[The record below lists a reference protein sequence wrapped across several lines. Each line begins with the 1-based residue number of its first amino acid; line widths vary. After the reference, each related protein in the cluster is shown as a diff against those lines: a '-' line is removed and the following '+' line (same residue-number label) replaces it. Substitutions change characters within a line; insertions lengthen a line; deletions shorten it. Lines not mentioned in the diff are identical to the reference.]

1 MVRTSYRAEKFHIG
15 LLGGLVGPNP
25 RRKEKPKSGPS
36 ALACF
41 LRACRGVGH
50 KLANQTRRRHTGF
63 STGRELSAV
72 ADAAAASALS
82 GMLSRGRCAARSLR
96 LSLTASSSPF
106 PCSLRLNL
114 DYSLLIPWVF
124 PLPPSKPDVSRRRV
138 ESGRWSGP
146 SATRRLCSRMRPPGR
161 PARRYFYHWS
171 VPILLFRVL

>member
-1 MVRTSYRAEKFHIG
+1 M
-15 LLGGLVGPNP
+15 VGPNP
-25 RRKEKPKSGPS
+25 RRKEKSKSGPS

-41 LRACRGVGH
+41 LRTCRGVGH

-72 ADAAAASALS
+72 ADDAAAAAAAAIS

-96 LSLTASSSPF
+96 LSLTASSSPL

-138 ESGRWSGP
+138 GSGRWSGP
-146 SATRRLCSRMRPPGR
+146 SATCRLRSRMRPPGC